1 MIDFLRLRV
10 YNKPIEHFLTNQLL
24 EFSSIVNRSSG
35 EVNDFPMISKLGS
48 FKIIIKGNSF
58 VEISGSLHKHFTDG
72 YNWNDFTF
80 TDVSLAVNKLCETLN
95 LAPIECVISNIE
107 FGVNVELPFNP
118 DEMLNNLIC
127 YKYKPFVAMKS
138 KTQSLGYECY
148 FKQYGIKIYNKKK
161 QYLLANNIMR
171 LEVKVFKM
179 QKLPYIKTLED
190 LLILNK
196 ANMLKLELVNVVKDL
211 LIADKKLDMELLKQ
225 QERELYLKGVN
236 PEFWQGLH
244 KICRKKYGYEI
255 NKFKKLIKFLDSI
268 NYQNVLWQLLENTTN
283 KLLIYC
289 NPKELTYL
297 PTILAVKTSNLTC

>member
-1 MIDFLRLRV
+1 LIDFLRLRV

-161 QYLLANNIMR
+161 QYLLANNILR
-171 LEVKVFKM
+171 FEVKVFKM
-179 QKLPYIKTLED
+179 QKLPYIKTLQD
-190 LLILNK
+190 LLIIDK
-196 ANMLKLELVNVVKDL
+196 AILLKLELENVVKGL
-211 LIADKKLDMELLKQ
+211 LIAEKKSKIEFLKP
-225 QERELYLKGVN
+225 QERELFLKGVN
-236 PEFWQGLH
+236 PDFWQKLH
-244 KICRKKYGYEI
+244 KICRKRYCYEVR
-255 NKFKKLIKFLDSI
+255 KFKNLIKSFESI
-268 NYQNVLWQLLENTTN
+268 NYQNVLWLLLESKTK
-283 KLLIYC
+283 KLLRY
-289 NPKELTYL
+289 
-297 PTILAVKTSNLTC
+297 AQS